1 GAVPTG
7 HAPAP
12 TRPHPAPSAPW
23 PAGQMAG
30 QAMPPRAPGRVAT
43 WWASLRTRLHADL
56 TVHGLAYLGVLL
68 LFVGVFGLVAFAFG
82 DVSPALRPVAELAVA
97 LVPFVAARVLGHS
110 GARFVAR
117 TMVGVGGLLLALMV
131 VTSTVDGYGFPP
143 DPHGAAL
150 PIGAAVACA
159 VLAGA
164 YLVAGRRGSALG
176 AVVAPVVWLA
186 AAMAAVGFARP
197 VPRGEDVAVPGA
209 AQVAVVAL
217 AVLATTLVAR
227 TLLARALVAG
237 RGERPV
243 DRQRTGPDAPT
254 ADDDA
259 RSGCVDGALAAVL
272 PGSVVVGVLG
282 VVAWAAE
289 GWPVLPVV
297 VTVAALAASVALS
310 PRVAPATADVVL
322 VVGWALATLR
332 LVAADDA
339 SPLLSPDLPLLGSAD
354 VAVPAALLAA
364 VLVGIGL
371 AELLARRRST
381 RDGRGST
388 AFAIVV
394 GALPVVVAVLVSEP
408 GWWAVVAAALLVAWS
423 VVRRVDPPPL
433 PGSAVVLDVVAA
445 VAPVMLVAAVG
456 AATDGTVALVTAAAV
471 VLAATVLAR
480 GTLRRPGTPRFWAWW
495 WVGAVTVTAV
505 GSVAAA
511 FALEDRWVV
520 PVVAGS
526 LVVAVVGGPGR
537 GWWRVVAATPLVWW
551 AWLALFL
558 ATDVPDGVR
567 GWGLGAIG
575 LGAVVVAHAVGGGR
589 APSAG
594 TGVRGAR
601 GTGHA
606 AAAAGL
612 AGHVTALPALVLA
625 VGEPWGVVAVLAA
638 GTAGWLLTAV
648 AGDVGWS
655 PVGALLDGAGIGRV
669 APWAIA
675 LTGVPVTTSVALDVG
690 GALPLESTWAVLVL
704 LVAALVY
711 AAGTRMPTGPRLR
724 AVLPWAAFAAALLA
738 VVGARE
744 AWPTVAALAVVI
756 AQVVLT
762 RGRHAVMVWTA
773 WTAVTPAVALTLRT
787 AVPAVDRLDLDVVV
801 AGAGIGLGGLL
812 LVGGFVADRARP
824 TDPRPLPRHRVALPP
839 SVVGAVQLALGL
851 VVAVTVPDDA
861 AAGVLLLAGAVVLA
875 AVAALGGVG
884 AVGAA
889 ALLLAWVSA
898 VPLLG
903 EDHPGAWAHVAVAA
917 GLAGLGWL
925 VARPG
930 APRVRWARW
939 DVALAVAATVP
950 AVVAVATAT
959 GSSRPFVR
967 LAVGVLVVAA
977 AVRLA
982 RRRGLSEVLGW
993 IGTALVVS
1001 AAAESGAGWT
1011 ALSLATLAAAHTAL
1025 AAVRETGVVRTA
1037 RQWIGAAAGTAA
1049 WVALLR
1055 WVEWSPQTATDV
1067 TAVVGAVAVLALV
1080 VVVGRLGRGRSWVP
1094 PWGTVGLLLSVGATL
1109 WVLPWGGAPIG
1120 DVPPGVEPQ
1129 VGWWHVVA
1137 WVLLA
1142 LAAGGAERA
1151 LPWGWWRELAVVPAL
1166 AAVLTGFAAADA
1178 SATTR
1183 VSVLAVLAALSGAAL
1198 VLVAQAGARHARGG
1212 VEAAG
1217 PAGRRDADGGR
1228 QDPHMGWQDAH
1239 GGWQRPPGVPW
1250 QRPVAVLGVATVA
1263 VALLLAAA
1271 PAAAPTGADEPTPV
1285 LLAAALAA
1293 AAVQAAALGV
1303 AYREL
1308 GLRLAAPVVAWL
1320 AWAAYATH
1328 AISGS
1333 VAWYTVPVGLATL
1346 VVVGVWRA
1354 DRRDRGLPPAA
1365 DGVAGLE
1372 LTGVAFLVVSSFASA
1387 FTDSVLHALVA
1398 AAIGVAVALWGVAT
1412 RVRRRFVTG
1421 AGIVVAGLV
1430 LAVGL
1435 PLVALLPAVG
1445 EAGAWVAVAV
1455 VGLIA
1460 VMAATLLERGRAV
1473 VRGGRARL
1481 MDATEGWE

>member
-1 GAVPTG
+1 MHGHAAPGWYPDRTGRSALRWWDGTRWTPWESDGVRHWLGGGPGAGVPGTGAGVGAGGGFAEPGVPGSVAEPVGGGWSTGAPPGAAPGDGVAFVTRVLLPEARRRGVVTDEHVVALGRLAEELGGSGSSVGSAAGTASTGWASGGWSPSGGPIAPTASPVPRGPAPTAAPGSGMPTTAWQVPPGAVPTG
-7 HAPAP
+7 HTPAP
-12 TRPHPAPSAPW
+12 TRPGPSPSAPW
-23 PAGQMAG
+23 PAGPVAG

-43 WWASLRTRLHADL
+43 WWASLRTRLDADL

-97 LVPFVAARVLGHS
+97 LVPFVAARVLARS
-110 GARFVAR
+110 GARFVSR

-131 VTSTVDGYGFPP
+131 VTSTVDGYGLPP
-143 DPHGAAL
+143 DLHGAAL

-217 AVLATTLVAR
+217 AVLATTLFARGVLARTTVAR
-227 TLLARALVAG
+227 PG
-237 RGERPV
+237 N
-243 DRQRTGPDAPT
+243 
-254 ADDDA
+254 
-259 RSGCVDGALAAVL
+259 RSGGREGIGSDVAADGDVRSGWVDGALAAVL

-282 VVAWAAE
+282 LVAWAAE

-310 PRVAPATADVVL
+310 PRVAPTTADVVL

-332 LVAADDA
+332 LVAADEG
-339 SPLLSPDLPLLGSAD
+339 STLLSPDLPLLGSAD
-354 VAVPAALLAA
+354 VVVPAALLAA
-364 VLVGIGL
+364 LLVGIGL
-371 AELLARRRST
+371 AELLARRRSV
-381 RDGRGST
+381 DGRGSA

-423 VVRRVDPPPL
+423 VVRRVDPPSM
-433 PGSAVVLDVVAA
+433 PGSAVALDVVAA
-445 VAPVMLVAAVG
+445 VAPVMLVTAVG
-456 AATDGTVALVTAAAV
+456 LAADGTVALLTAAAV
-471 VLAATVLAR
+471 VLAVTVLAR

-495 WVGAVTVTAV
+495 WVGAVAVTAV

-511 FALEDRWVV
+511 LALEDRWVV
-520 PVVAGS
+520 PVVAGA

-551 AWLALFL
+551 AWSALFL

-567 GWGLGAIG
+567 GWGLGAMG
-575 LGAVVVAHAVGGGR
+575 LGAVVVAHVVGGGR
-589 APSAG
+589 APSGAG

-601 GTGHA
+601 GTGRA

-648 AGDVGWS
+648 AGDVGRS
-655 PVGALLDGAGIGRV
+655 PVGALLDRAGIGRV
-669 APWAIA
+669 APWAVA
-675 LTGVPVTTSVALDVG
+675 LTGVPVSSSVALDVG
-690 GALPLESTWAVLVL
+690 GALPLESSWAVLVL
-704 LVAALVY
+704 LVAAIAY
-711 AAGTRMPTGPRLR
+711 AAGTRVPTGPRLR
-724 AVLPWAAFAAALLA
+724 AVLPWAAFTAALLA

-744 AWPTVAALAVVI
+744 AWPTVAALAVVV
-756 AQVVLT
+756 AQVLLT

-773 WTAVTPAVALTLRT
+773 WTAVTPAVALALRT

-839 SVVGAVQLALGL
+839 SVVGAAQVALGL
-851 VVAVTVPDDA
+851 VVAVTVPDGTA
-861 AAGVLLLAGAVVLA
+861 TGVLLLAGAVVLA
-875 AVAALGGVG
+875 GVAALGGVG

-889 ALLLAWVSA
+889 ALLLAWVAA

-917 GLAGLGWL
+917 GLAGLAWF
-925 VARPG
+925 VARAG

-939 DVALAVAATVP
+939 DVALAVAAAVP
-950 AVVAVATAT
+950 AVVAVATASGT
-959 GSSRPFVR
+959 SRPFVR

-982 RRRGLSEVLGW
+982 RRRALSEVLGW

-1037 RQWIGAAAGTAA
+1037 RQWVGAAARTAA

-1055 WVEWSPQTATDV
+1055 WVDWGPQTATDV
-1067 TAVVGAVAVLALV
+1067 TAVVGAVGVLALV

-1137 WVLLA
+1137 WVLLT
-1142 LAAGGAERA
+1142 LAAAGAERA

-1166 AAVLTGFAAADA
+1166 TAVLTGFAAADA

-1198 VLVAQAGARHARGG
+1198 VLVAQAGARQVRGG
-1212 VEAAG
+1212 FEAAG
-1217 PAGRRDADGGR
+1217 PAGWRDADGGR
-1228 QDPHMGWQDAH
+1228 PDAQME
-1239 GGWQRPPGVPW
+1239 WQRPRGVP
-1250 QRPVAVLGVATVA
+1250 
-1263 VALLLAAA
+1263 
-1271 PAAAPTGADEPTPV
+1271 
-1285 LLAAALAA
+1285 
-1293 AAVQAAALGV
+1293 
-1303 AYREL
+1303 
-1308 GLRLAAPVVAWL
+1308 
-1320 AWAAYATH
+1320 
-1328 AISGS
+1328 
-1333 VAWYTVPVGLATL
+1333 
-1346 VVVGVWRA
+1346 
-1354 DRRDRGLPPAA
+1354 
-1365 DGVAGLE
+1365 
-1372 LTGVAFLVVSSFASA
+1372 
-1387 FTDSVLHALVA
+1387 
-1398 AAIGVAVALWGVAT
+1398 
-1412 RVRRRFVTG
+1412 
-1421 AGIVVAGLV
+1421 
-1430 LAVGL
+1430 
-1435 PLVALLPAVG
+1435 
-1445 EAGAWVAVAV
+1445 
-1455 VGLIA
+1455 
-1460 VMAATLLERGRAV
+1460 
-1473 VRGGRARL
+1473 
-1481 MDATEGWE
+1481 